1 MEHLNKRKPNLLFF
15 WFLLPFVLYG
25 GYAVG
30 RLEGDQ
36 ISIENIREML
46 LYSLTHPW
54 PMRFTLLTVKALL
67 ILLLI
72 WGFAVIWYVGNYRS
86 LIPGLE
92 YGSARFADPKQVNE
106 KLKDAG
112 FKPMGL
118 SRQYKD
124 VTNQY
129 YEGVDV
135 CGYTTEYSYLSET
148 KNPENRSLQIVHVFK
163 DTESSNLDN
172 PGEICKAVVEELTK
186 IIGKEPEEGKD
197 GYGTEK
203 YLFWTLK
210 ASTEA
215 VVLYMGDKNLM
226 LTYVYNK

>member
-1 MEHLNKRKPNLLFF
+1 MRRNDDPVKTITRRETGKALILAAV
-15 WFLLPFVLYG
+15 FVLIICFAWMTYRWCTQRHEALPG
-25 GYAVG
+25 EVILNG
-30 RLEGDQ
+30 RMSFQ
-36 ISIENIREML
+36 R
-46 LYSLTHPW
+46 
-54 PMRFTLLTVKALL
+54 
-67 ILLLI
+67 
-72 WGFAVIWYVGNYRS
+72 
-86 LIPGLE
+86 
-92 YGSARFADPKQVNE
+92 ADE

-135 CGYTTEYSYLSET
+135 CGYTTEYSYRTET

-172 PGEICKAVVEELTK
+172 PGEICKTVVEELTK